1 MLGNQQ
7 IEPISNTALP
17 EGVQTYKSV
26 LLFSMRQAF
35 LIRLD
40 TGVKR
45 GPYDLG

>member
-26 LLFSMRQAF
+26 LLLAMRQA
-35 LIRLD
+35 LVTRPD

-45 GPYDLG
+45 GAYDLN